1 MTPMMRMTVL
11 SRRWQGC
18 QVSLLSTG
26 GCHERERQPTL
37 ASDTTESNSTL
48 HICIFLYTSCHQYNA
63 GAQRSWTI
71 SVLKKRMVESCGWR
85 AGERESRG
93 HKEVQVPWQPWE
105 APPSN
110 YSERSE
116 SDHLTRG
123 HLNVT
128 SLTIWSVSKLQG
140 QVLERGVRTVP
151 RRLTQLI
158 GRIRRE
164 CCKIGSNFF
173 SHPKRCQYPVHR
185 ISSTFDLDKP
195 TPLRFSVFVNQNN

>member
-1 MTPMMRMTVL
+1 MWERAAVVIILDDIDDDTGAAAMTRM
-11 SRRWQGC
+11 SS
-18 QVSLLSTG
+18 VSLFSTG

-48 HICIFLYTSCHQYNA
+48 HICIFLYTSCHRYNA
-63 GAQRSWTI
+63 GARRSWTI
-71 SVLKKRMVESCGWR
+71 SLLKRRMVESCGWR

-164 CCKIGSNFF
+164 CCKDWLILLVQTVPF
-173 SHPKRCQYPVHR
+173 SILSGAV
-185 ISSTFDLDKP
+185 ST
-195 TPLRFSVFVNQNN
+195 

>member
-1 MTPMMRMTVL
+1 MRTSSCRHHPWWHWWWHWCGGDDKDVKCL
-11 SRRWQGC
+11 
-18 QVSLLSTG
+18 SLLHGWLPWKGKATNLG
-26 GCHERERQPTL
+26 LRHHGEQFYFTHF
-37 ASDTTESNSTL
+37 
-48 HICIFLYTSCHQYNA
+48 IFLYTSCHQYNA
-63 GAQRSWTI
+63 GARRSWTI
-71 SVLKKRMVESCGWR
+71 SLLKKRMVESCGWR

-164 CCKIGSNFF
+164 CCKDWLILLVQTVPF
-173 SHPKRCQYPVHR
+173 SILSGAV
-185 ISSTFDLDKP
+185 ST
-195 TPLRFSVFVNQNN
+195 